1 MGKTIDLHTHSTAS
15 DGSLTPREL
24 VRHAKN
30 MGLSAIALTDHDTI
44 DGIEEAFDEG
54 KKVGLEVIAGLEISV
69 EYNPEMHMLGYFF
82 NDTYKNITK
91 VLDGLIKKRDER
103 NPKIVKKLNELGF
116 DITMEE
122 VASEAGGKVV
132 ARPHIARVLHKKG
145 YVKSIQDAFE
155 RYLGADK
162 PAFFPKSK
170 FTPEE
175 GIKEILGA
183 GGIPVLAH
191 PIYLYLNQ
199 KRLDKLVKE
208 LVSYGLKGI
217 EAHYVDNTNDDTGN
231 LLRLAIKYDLLATG
245 GSDYHG
251 SLKPAIEIG
260 KGRGNLKI
268 PYEILDKMKALS
280 NNG

>member
-1 MGKTIDLHTHSTAS
+1 MAKLIDLHTHSTAS
-15 DGSLTPREL
+15 DGSLTPRKL

-30 MGLSAIALTDHDTI
+30 MGLQAIALTDHDTI
-44 DGIEEAFDEG
+44 DGIEQAIDEG
-54 KKVGLEVIAGLEISV
+54 EKVGLEVIAGLEISV
-69 EYNPEMHMLGYFF
+69 DFDPEMHILGYFF
-82 NDTYKNITK
+82 NGTYKNITG

-103 NPKIVKKLNELGF
+103 NPKIIKKLNELGF
-116 DITMEE
+116 DINMEE
-122 VASEAGGKVV
+122 VTSQAEGKVV
-132 ARPHIARVLHKKG
+132 ARPHIARVLMNKG
-145 YVKSIQDAFE
+145 YVKSIQEAFE
-155 RYLGADK
+155 KYLAVGK

-199 KRLDKLVKE
+199 KHLDKLVKE

-217 EAHYVDNTNDDTGN
+217 EAYYVDNTDDDTGN
-231 LLRLAIKYDLLATG
+231 LLRLAIKYDLIVTG

-251 SLKPAIEIG
+251 SFKPAIEIG

-268 PYEILDKMKALS
+268 PYDILDKMKTLDA
-280 NNG
+280 